1 MMHSN
6 NNAIEELAIQHGA
19 IKQFGYRNTLFYCM
33 TKEELMAFADAINKL
48 PTPIQELDDND

>member
-6 NNAIEELAIQHGA
+6 NEIEELAMQHGA